1 MNPNAHITRLD
12 IEDFLFT
19 EARLLD
25 NWKLEEWLTLFLPEA
40 TYCVPSLDTPDMSPQ
55 DSLYLVMDDMKRLTS
70 RVHQYSGRSMWV
82 ENPLSRTRRLISNTQ
97 ILSSNG
103 PEFEITANFVVHRMR
118 SGNVDSYIGRYEH
131 VLVQTDAG
139 LRFRTRKAILDLES
153 LKPHGKV
160 SILL

>member
-1 MNPNAHITRLD
+1 MKPNAHVTRLD
-12 IEDFLFT
+12 VEDFLFT

-25 NWKLEEWLTLFLPEA
+25 NWKLEEWLKLFLPEA
-40 TYCVPSLDTPDMSPQ
+40 TYCVPSLDMPDLSPQ

-103 PEFEITANFVVHRMR
+103 PEFEVTANFVVHRMR
-118 SGNVDSYIGRYEH
+118 GGNIDSYIGRYEH
-131 VLVQTDAG
+131 VLVRTDAG
-139 LRFRTRKAILDLES
+139 LRFRARKAILDLES